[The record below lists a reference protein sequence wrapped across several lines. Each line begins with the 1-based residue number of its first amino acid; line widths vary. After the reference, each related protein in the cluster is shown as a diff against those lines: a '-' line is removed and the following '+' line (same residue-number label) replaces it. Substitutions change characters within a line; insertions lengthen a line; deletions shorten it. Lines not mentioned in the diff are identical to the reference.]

1 MSPQKPET
9 VYVLP
14 EPNPDRTKRLAG
26 GSPPTASVE
35 TTTST
40 PAANEQS
47 ETDAG
52 NLEACCSDQPA
63 DLAHLDGDDSTPNMD
78 FVSDEV
84 IVNAKLYQEWDRAF
98 AEYTKK
104 KEALEVEEEQL
115 IQELNALSDAFYAT
129 IFPADRAAL
138 RTGLPE
144 AARTWWPTLFDDET
158 PAQLPDPTRSAKPQN
173 ALSRLDQLVEKF
185 EQLAIPPLRQL
196 PH

>member
-1 MSPQKPET
+1 MLFRSARGFSPSRWRRQHPKYGFR
-9 VYVLP
+9 V
-14 EPNPDRTKRLAG
+14 R
-26 GSPPTASVE
+26 
-35 TTTST
+35 
-40 PAANEQS
+40 
-47 ETDAG
+47 
-52 NLEACCSDQPA
+52 
-63 DLAHLDGDDSTPNMD
+63 
-78 FVSDEV
+78 EV